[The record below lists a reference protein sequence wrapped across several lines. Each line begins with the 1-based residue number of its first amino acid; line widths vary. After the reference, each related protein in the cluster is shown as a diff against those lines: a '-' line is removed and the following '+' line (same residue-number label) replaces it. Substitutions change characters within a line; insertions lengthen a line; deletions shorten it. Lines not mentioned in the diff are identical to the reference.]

1 MAKERLNIDDIV
13 GDTVAPVATYAEAD
27 KKEAGSSEVKKG
39 GRPIKGRS
47 KATIK
52 VAFHIDAE
60 LNTLLESMIDF
71 PKEKSVSAVAKRIL
85 EAYCEPL
92 IKK

>member
-1 MAKERLNIDDIV
+1 MAKKRLDINDLV
-13 GDTVAPVATYAEAD
+13 GETVAPVATYAEAD
-27 KKEAGSSEVKKG
+27 KKAGASEAKKG

-60 LNTLLESMIDF
+60 LNELLAGMINF